1 VTKLSNYARKAAK
14 NAANLMTF
22 EVRKK
27 AKDNGWEEDVVN
39 SIKVSFQNDK
49 YQLSISNNFTEKA
62 MDLEYGTTR
71 SRPTAAIRKF
81 ANNTSKAEAAIIK
94 GLEQE
99 LGVTL

>member
-1 VTKLSNYARKAAK
+1 
-14 NAANLMTF
+14 MTF
-22 EVRKK
+22 DVRKK
-27 AKDNGWEEDVVN
+27 AKDNGWEEDVAN
-39 SIKVSFQNDK
+39 SVKISFQNDK

-62 MDLEYGTTR
+62 LDLEYGTTK

-81 ANNTSKAEAAIIK
+81 ANDTSKIEGSIIK

>member
-27 AKDNGWEEDVVN
+27 ATDNGWENDVAN
-39 SIKVSFQNDK
+39 AIKVSFQNDK

-81 ANNTSKAEAAIIK
+81 ANDTSKVEGDIIK